1 MIKRIIIFLVVVL
14 IAYIASYLPHF
25 YILQIK
31 QLTLGYSLFSVYG
44 FFVIA
49 AILIYGI
56 VEFIADKMP
65 NQAGYA
71 YLASMFLKIGF
82 FLLIFQNAIFKEAVL
97 TKAEKFSLIIPLFLF
112 LALEA
117 VFISKLLNNK

>member
-1 MIKRIIIFLVVVL
+1 MSKRIIIFLLVVL
-14 IAYIASYLPHF
+14 LITTASFLLNNYL
-25 YILQIK
+25 LQINDVV
-31 QLTLGYSLFSVYG
+31 LNFSLGTIYLF
-44 FFVIA
+44 FAIA
-49 AILIYGI
+49 AILIYVI
-56 VEFIADKMP
+56 VEFVADKMP

-82 FLLIFQNAIFKEAVL
+82 FLLIFQDGIFREVPLSKS
-97 TKAEKFSLIIPLFLF
+97 EKFSLIIPLFLF